1 MAQGVSVVS
10 QEQEQRGFVSTAD
23 LNRDG
28 HLDLAVERKAKSAFH
43 PEDAERFQQ
52 LAREWRTIA
61 EQAKGMTAVL
71 SDADT
76 HHANSQR
83 TE

>member
-1 MAQGVSVVS
+1 VLVLMPD
-10 QEQEQRGFVSTAD
+10 D
-23 LNRDG
+23 LIAYYR
-28 HLDLAVERKAKSAFH
+28 AKAEEAERKAKSAFH

-61 EQAKGMTAVL
+61 EQAKEMTAVL

>member
-1 MAQGVSVVS
+1 VLVLMPD
-10 QEQEQRGFVSTAD
+10 D
-23 LNRDG
+23 LIAYYR
-28 HLDLAVERKAKSAFH
+28 AKAEEAERKAKSAFH

-61 EQAKGMTAVL
+61 EQAKGMTAAL
-71 SDADT
+71 SGADT

>member
-1 MAQGVSVVS
+1 MPHDLLAYYRTKA
-10 QEQEQRGFVSTAD
+10 EQA
-23 LNRDG
+23 
-28 HLDLAVERKAKSAFH
+28 ERKSKSASH
-43 PEDAERFQQ
+43 PGDAERFQQ

-61 EQAKGMTAVL
+61 EQAKGMTAVF

-76 HHANSQR
+76 HHADSQR

>member
-1 MAQGVSVVS
+1 MP
-10 QEQEQRGFVSTAD
+10 
-23 LNRDG
+23 
-28 HLDLAVERKAKSAFH
+28 SA
-43 PEDAERFQQ
+43 QQ

-61 EQAKGMTAVL
+61 EQAKGMTAAL
-71 SDADT
+71 SGADT

>member
-1 MAQGVSVVS
+1 MLVLMHD
-10 QEQEQRGFVSTAD
+10 D
-23 LNRDG
+23 LIAYYR
-28 HLDLAVERKAKSAFH
+28 AKAEEAERRAKSAFH

-61 EQAKGMTAVL
+61 EQAKGMTALL
-71 SDADT
+71 SDADI

>member
-1 MAQGVSVVS
+1 MLVLMPD
-10 QEQEQRGFVSTAD
+10 D
-23 LNRDG
+23 LIAYYR
-28 HLDLAVERKAKSAFH
+28 AKAEEAERKASAFH

>member
-1 MAQGVSVVS
+1 VLVLMLDDLMAYY
-10 QEQEQRGFVSTAD
+10 RAKAD
-23 LNRDG
+23 Q
-28 HLDLAVERKAKSAFH
+28 AERKAKSAFH

-61 EQAKGMTAVL
+61 EQAKRMTALL

-76 HHANSQR
+76 QHANSQR
-83 TE
+83 NK